1 MRTCHHSIQLIH
13 LHHYLRDL
21 RGKFTLLLR
30 NNLALLCPAGLTF
43 FSTLSLA
50 VYLTTT
56 LTRCPGTAI
65 TLRTVP
71 VPINS

>member
-1 MRTCHHSIQLIH
+1 MRTCHRSIQLIH
-13 LHHYLRDL
+13 LHHYLR
-21 RGKFTLLLR
+21 GKVTLLLR
-30 NNLALLCPAGLTF
+30 NNLALLCPAGLAFFRTF
-43 FSTLSLA
+43 SLA

>member
-1 MRTCHHSIQLIH
+1 MRTCHRSIQLIH
-13 LHHYLRDL
+13 LRHYL
-21 RGKFTLLLR
+21 RGKFTPLLR